1 MTTILEQIQQLLA
14 RMDEREQQLALT
26 LIKRI
31 GKHQAHG
38 AGFTWSLGVVYED
51 VQPGFSRCSL
61 QIDPGHYNPAGIAHG
76 GVAYSLL
83 DTAMGGAFWTALERP
98 LGCATLEL
106 KINYL
111 RPIVAGTIIAT
122 AELVERTTRFGIL
135 TGRVVNE
142 AGELLALG
150 QGTFAIINYPKE

>member
-1 MTTILEQIQQLLA
+1 MTTLLEQTQQLLA
-14 RMDEREQQLALT
+14 RMDERV
-26 LIKRI
+26 